1 MSDTTKSKVGADEGV
16 DVNEEQVATHPGF
29 VAANDE
35 PHPNEHIA
43 GQTPAVETNQPT
55 AGPADE
61 LQRALG
67 DAERAIHAHLVYENG
82 VPSLASEHIDPI
94 IDALNEA
101 LKAARAAKKG

>member
-1 MSDTTKSKVGADEGV
+1 MSDTKSKPGAAEGV
-16 DVNEEQVATHPGF
+16 DVNEEMVATHPGF
-29 VAANDE
+29 VAASDE

-43 GQTPAVETNQPT
+43 GQTPAGETGQPT

-67 DAERAIHAHLVYENG
+67 EAERAIHAHLVYENG
-82 VPSLASEHIDPI
+82 VPSLASEHLDPI

-101 LKAARAAKKG
+101 LKAAKSAKKG